1 VNAQLR
7 SRVITAA
14 LGIPLLIGIIGWG
27 GAGLFSLLVFLL
39 TAIALGEYFFLVFR
53 DLKKERIL
61 GIVLGILLSLGIV
74 IPGYPA
80 PGLSLSLVVLLGF
93 SAYLFSGGDL
103 EKRFRH
109 LGWTLVGALYLG
121 YLFPH
126 VALLYQLREGRAW
139 LFFLL
144 LVIMTGDTAGY
155 FAGRRWGKTKLYPEV
170 SPGKTVEGA
179 VASLAASVLAG
190 VIGGAFLLPA
200 ISRAEILLL
209 SLLLSAL
216 GQAGDL
222 FESWIKRVFSVKD
235 SGSLLPGHGGLLDRM
250 DSLIFPV
257 VFTAYYVRFL
267 HP

>member
-1 VNAQLR
+1 MNAQLR
-7 SRVITAA
+7 SRVVTAA
-14 LGIPLLIGIIGWG
+14 VGIPLLIGIIGWG
-27 GAGLFSLLVFLL
+27 RPGPFSLLVFLL
-39 TAIALGEYFFLVFR
+39 TAIALGEYFFIVFR
-53 DLKKERIL
+53 DLKRERIL
-61 GIVLGILLSLGIV
+61 GIVLGMLLSLGIV

-80 PGLSLSLVVLLGF
+80 PGLSLSLVILSSF

-103 EKRFRH
+103 EKRYRD
-109 LGWTLVGALYLG
+109 LGWTLVGVLYVG

-126 VALLYQLREGRAW
+126 AALLYQFHEGRAW

-155 FAGRRWGKTKLYPEV
+155 FAGHRWGKHKLYPEV

-179 VASLAASVLAG
+179 IASLAAGALAG
-190 VIGGAFLLPA
+190 MIGGEFLLPA
-200 ISRAEILLL
+200 ISRGEILALALIL
-209 SLLLSAL
+209 SVL

-235 SGSLLPGHGGLLDRM
+235 SGSLLPGHGGLLDRT